1 MTPSRTELLKKIHKH
16 SLEYNEP
23 LSIHLENEDGEC
35 IENVRQL
42 MNDVDW
48 LTQEGYISQPF
59 SACGYLSLAL
69 REKGEDFLLGK
80 PDSAPNTVSFHFDG
94 ATIQNSV
101 IGTNNIDA
109 ISFNGTETLD
119 QIWKIIQTKSEDDR
133 ALLEE
138 MLEVLREI
146 QRTGKPCKETGL
158 ARFYELVKKTED
170 LTLPLL
176 KFFFGIFS

>member
-23 LSIHLENEDGEC
+23 LSIHLENENGEH
-35 IENVRQL
+35 IENIRQL

-48 LTQEGYISQPF
+48 LTKEGYIAQPF
-59 SACGYLSLAL
+59 SACGYLSLVL
-69 REKGEDFLLGK
+69 REKGEDFLLSK
-80 PDSAPNTVSFHFDG
+80 PAAAPNTVSFHFDG

-101 IGTNNIDA
+101 IGANNIDT

-119 QIWKIIQTKSEDDR
+119 QIGKIIQTKSDEDR
-133 ALLEE
+133 VLLEE

-146 QRTGKPCKETGL
+146 QRTGKPSKETGL

-170 LTLPLL
+170 LSLPLL